1 MTPFLVIKVLESQSI
16 CLPSTL
22 VYSDVE
28 LRSSSS
34 DTPEELT
41 LLKECAYSQYLDFA
55 KYSLCARIATIINES
70 SIDKAIEVADD
81 RFAEILDLKS
91 IEVPLS
97 NYSLSK
103 IGIVK
108 NLVAGQLYAIKD
120 KNHKPSMSFF
130 VAQGDIQ
137 QAEMTHYIL
146 SQKSELSE
154 RYLRSL
160 HWFRNS
166 KHENN
171 QQLKILF
178 SWFAVEALLKESESD
193 NIGGTIRWFLGFPN
207 GNSSQLV
214 SASVLNEL
222 NQNPR
227 YLIWKKQITNII
239 ERIRIF
245 RNDSAHNGFRTI
257 DFTPKDLELYSHV
270 MVLGLTRCQGAVQR
284 ALISGIS
291 TVSEFKEYMPYI
303 FEDNGNLVNDIK
315 GNILSI
321 LDSINGT

>member
-1 MTPFLVIKVLESQSI
+1 M
-16 CLPSTL
+16 
-22 VYSDVE
+22 
-28 LRSSSS
+28 
-34 DTPEELT
+34 
-41 LLKECAYSQYLDFA
+41 
-55 KYSLCARIATIINES
+55 
-70 SIDKAIEVADD
+70 
-81 RFAEILDLKS
+81 
-91 IEVPLS
+91 
-97 NYSLSK
+97 
-103 IGIVK
+103 
-108 NLVAGQLYAIKD
+108 
-120 KNHKPSMSFF
+120 
-130 VAQGDIQ
+130 
-137 QAEMTHYIL
+137 
-146 SQKSELSE
+146 SE

-178 SWFAVEALLKESESD
+178 SWFAVEALLKESELD

-207 GNSSQLV
+207 GKSSLLV

-227 YLIWKKQITNII
+227 YSIWKRQITDII

-245 RNDSAHNGFRTI
+245 RNDSAHHGFRTI
-257 DFTPKDLELYSHV
+257 DFTPKELDLYNHV

-303 FEDNGNLVNDIK
+303 FEDNCNLVNDVH